1 MKEADETKN
10 DPYSSLRY
18 KDFQFFILARL
29 VSVFAVQMQAVVVGW
44 QVYEKTKDPLSL
56 GLIGLCEI
64 IPAVSVSLYAG
75 HIADKTD
82 RRFIIL
88 SCIIGMLLCYLTL
101 TVLSLPGYDSEV
113 WQIYLVIFASGIAR
127 GFMFPAL
134 SAFAA
139 QLVPKQ
145 FFSNAAAWNSTVWQV
160 AAVGGPALGGILYG
174 FSGATLAYSIVS
186 TLIFISLFL
195 FLKVSR
201 KEVPEISEDDTISE
215 RLLSG
220 IRYVFKHQ
228 VILGA
233 LSLDLFAVLF
243 GGAVALL
250 PIFAGEIL
258 LVGPEGLGLLRAS
271 PSIGASIMALFLAYK
286 PPLERAGKIL
296 LSCVAGFGICMI
308 FFALSRNFYLSVIIL
323 AISGMLD
330 NVSVVIRATV
340 VQTNTPENMRGRV
353 SAVNSIFIGSSN
365 ELGAFESGVA
375 AKILGTVPSVV
386 FGGLMTILVVAIT
399 SFKAPK
405 LRNLNL
411 KHDIW

>member
-1 MKEADETKN
+1 
-10 DPYSSLRY
+10 
-18 KDFQFFILARL
+18 
-29 VSVFAVQMQAVVVGW
+29 
-44 QVYEKTKDPLSL
+44 
-56 GLIGLCEI
+56 
-64 IPAVSVSLYAG
+64 
-75 HIADKTD
+75 
-82 RRFIIL
+82 
-88 SCIIGMLLCYLTL
+88 
-101 TVLSLPGYDSEV
+101 
-113 WQIYLVIFASGIAR
+113 
-127 GFMFPAL
+127 
-134 SAFAA
+134 
-139 QLVPKQ
+139 
-145 FFSNAAAWNSTVWQV
+145 
-160 AAVGGPALGGILYG
+160 
-174 FSGATLAYSIVS
+174 
-186 TLIFISLFL
+186 
-195 FLKVSR
+195 
-201 KEVPEISEDDTISE
+201 
-215 RLLSG
+215 
-220 IRYVFKHQ
+220 
-228 VILGA
+228 
-233 LSLDLFAVLF
+233 LF